1 MPPTRT
7 SFVISNM
14 AVANSRIK
22 SLGQEEGEC
31 TYSDG
36 PFLPIF
42 SGYNTIFSQS
52 YWKSEVTSCLSSA
65 SNDPGIATNN
75 YMVTIIITKYKNPQN
90 AFSIFLFLALSVH
103 HDKAFVEVRPY
114 TNKQVKYMACVE
126 IKISHPKIC
135 QFDIQI
141 VFAKGK

>member
-1 MPPTRT
+1 
-7 SFVISNM
+7 
-14 AVANSRIK
+14 
-22 SLGQEEGEC
+22 
-31 TYSDG
+31 
-36 PFLPIF
+36 
-42 SGYNTIFSQS
+42 
-52 YWKSEVTSCLSSA
+52 
-65 SNDPGIATNN
+65 
-75 YMVTIIITKYKNPQN
+75 MVTIIITKYKNPQN

-103 HDKAFVEVRPY
+103 HHKAFVEVRPY